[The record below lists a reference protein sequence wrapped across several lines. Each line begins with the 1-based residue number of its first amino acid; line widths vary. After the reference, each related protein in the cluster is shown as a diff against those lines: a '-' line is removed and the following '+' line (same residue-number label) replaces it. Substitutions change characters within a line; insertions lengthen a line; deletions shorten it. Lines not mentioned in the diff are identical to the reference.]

1 MTVENDGQGARKTCL
16 FRRLWRIYT
25 NADYKSIRNSTF
37 VNNAK
42 KKYRRGS
49 DRGSDG
55 ENCGRGGRARWGAP
69 EKAGISAWGGLRGE
83 RVAKG
88 ARGVSEER
96 RRGGECGR
104 SGERLRRDSGR
115 EEAGRAEGACGKVG
129 RRAPRLWDSGSRGAR
144 ATEERDE
151 EGKTQEAGTWGAQKA
166 RRGNRWERDRK
177 GDGRAPPCGADYPER
192 GAANGGEALKEG
204 GGGAKSRMA
213 DALKAEHGPPF
224 TRLPLGICN
233 KQNKGDRGKLFPP
246 TGCGAEPRIPKT
258 SACVI
263 SG

>member
-25 NADYKSIRNSTF
+25 NADYKSIENSTF

-104 SGERLRRDSGR
+104 SGERLRRDGGR
-115 EEAGRAEGACGKVG
+115 KEAGRTEGACGKAG
-129 RRAPRLWDSGSRGAR
+129 RRAPRMRDRGSRGAR

-151 EGKTQEAGTWGAQKA
+151 EGENADLENAEGAEGQPLGRWSLRQQVRA
-166 RRGNRWERDRK
+166 PMRRGL
-177 GDGRAPPCGADYPER
+177 PGA
-192 GAANGGEALKEG
+192 
-204 GGGAKSRMA
+204 
-213 DALKAEHGPPF
+213 
-224 TRLPLGICN
+224 
-233 KQNKGDRGKLFPP
+233 
-246 TGCGAEPRIPKT
+246 GCGE
-258 SACVI
+258 
-263 SG
+263 